1 MDRGSGRNGHH
12 YERCT
17 LTVVTNLIVG
27 YADDGKAV
35 RLVVGVQLHGSS
47 GARSSRL
54 LMRGRRERVSRRI
67 KIEFAALGRARAIG
81 QVLAAEW

>member
-1 MDRGSGRNGHH
+1 MDRRSDRNGHH

-17 LTVVTNLIVG
+17 LTVVTNLTEG
-27 YADDGKAV
+27 YADYGMVV
-35 RLVVGVQLHGSS
+35 RLVGGVQLHGSS

-54 LMRGRRERVSRRI
+54 LMRGSRERRSRRI